1 MSMINVKTHLI
12 CTDVHDEYRVEWC
25 GKIADTRPKFKDG
38 KPIFVIVGSS
48 AASSRMEVNTTDMN
62 RLIKCCKLMTQPK
75 GRAAVTSDKARIFI
89 KEESGK
95 ETLIGVVFQSHIK
108 QFAPMYDKFE
118 SL

>member
-48 AASSRMEVNTTDMN
+48 AAWKSTL
-62 RLIKCCKLMTQPK
+62 LI
-75 GRAAVTSDKARIFI
+75 
-89 KEESGK
+89 
-95 ETLIGVVFQSHIK
+95 
-108 QFAPMYDKFE
+108 
-118 SL
+118 